1 MTENTKDIRNKI
13 VKFRLSET
21 EYNELKEKAKALDMT
36 IASYVRQS
44 CDTCKVNIIIK
55 HQTKNSDL
63 TDLIYEIKKIGV
75 NINQIAHRL
84 NSGDN
89 LDASLKTSLE
99 TMLSHLTELKFKTME
114 LLETNYEEERL

>member
-84 NSGDN
+84 NSGDS

>member
-21 EYNELKEKAKALDMT
+21 EYNELKDKAKALDLT

>member
-21 EYNELKEKAKALDMT
+21 EYNELKDKAKALDMT

-114 LLETNYEEERL
+114 LLETNYEEERV

>member
-21 EYNELKEKAKALDMT
+21 EYNELKDKAKALDMT

>member
-21 EYNELKEKAKALDMT
+21 EYNELKDKAKALDMT

-84 NSGDN
+84 NSGDS

>member
-21 EYNELKEKAKALDMT
+21 EYNELKDKAKALDMT

-99 TMLSHLTELKFKTME
+99 TMLSHLTELKFKTMANNI
-114 LLETNYEEERL
+114 LQKI

>member
-21 EYNELKEKAKALDMT
+21 EYNELKDKAKALNMT

-44 CDTCKVNIIIK
+44 CDTCKVNIILK
-55 HQTKNSDL
+55 PQTKNSDL

-99 TMLSHLTELKFKTME
+99 NMLSHLTELKFKTME

>member
-21 EYNELKEKAKALDMT
+21 EYNELKDKAKALDMT

-63 TDLIYEIKKIGV
+63 TNLIYEIKKIGV

-84 NSGDN
+84 NSGDS
-89 LDASLKTSLE
+89 LDVSLKTSLE

>member
-84 NSGDN
+84 NSGDS
-89 LDASLKTSLE
+89 LDVSLKTSLE